1 MWVFQQLMT
10 HSDTFDSCTS
20 DLLAVIEFD
29 AFEPLATLQVLQSD
43 VCDQGAVI
51 QLDHLQPL
59 LTTHTA
65 AQVSNPIVCYQLTV
79 REAL

>member
-1 MWVFQQLMT
+1 MT
-10 HSDTFDSCTS
+10 HSNTFDSCTC
-20 DLLAVIEFD
+20 DLLAIVELD
-29 AFEPLATLQVLQSD
+29 ALKPLATLQVLQSD

-65 AQVSNPIVCYQLTV
+65 AQVSNTIVCYQLTM
-79 REAL
+79 